1 MSRVTKEQLQRA
13 VERLNKELG
22 RPTAPYTHKK
32 DEEGKASLSVNVGC
46 IVLDHAPIYG
56 GYCLYEMSEG
66 GGQSNFGFTRG
77 RQPAKVMYE
86 IIWGIIHGIKEG
98 KKMG

>member
-13 VERLNKELG
+13 VDRLNLELG
-22 RPTAPYTHKK
+22 RPTVPYAR
-32 DEEGKASLSVNVGC
+32 KADNTLSVNVGC

-56 GYCLYEMSEG
+56 GYCLYEMTEG

-86 IIWGIIHGIKEG
+86 IIWSIIYGIKEG